1 MWYAA
6 EESRLHVETFGRTP
20 RISHA
25 HTSSMSW
32 YSWIMDKIAFHKR
45 IRPHALIAGGV
56 LLVVAGCTSGDGPV
70 SAAGTSTGSSSRTAA
85 GFAQFPDIAVPA
97 GAKMDVERSLV
108 LGARDDWI
116 GRLSMNTSGSTSD
129 SYDFFLREMPKFGW
143 QEITTVRSEVSV
155 LTYSR
160 SSRVATIQIRRK
172 TLGGSAVDITVSP
185 RGRPAAPSANG
196 GAMPASPAGA
206 VESVPAR

>member
-1 MWYAA
+1 M
-6 EESRLHVETFGRTP
+6 L
-20 RISHA
+20 
-25 HTSSMSW
+25 
-32 YSWIMDKIAFHKR
+32 
-45 IRPHALIAGGV
+45 PHALLVGSA
-56 LLVVAGCTSGDGPV
+56 LLLAAGCTSGDGSV
-70 SAAGTSTGSSSRTAA
+70 SAPATSTGNASRTAV

-160 SSRVATIQIRRK
+160 ENRVATIQIRSK
-172 TLGGSAVDITVSP
+172 TLGGSAIDITVSP
-185 RGRPAAPSANG
+185 RGRPPAASSAG
-196 GAMPASPAGA
+196 TAMPASPAGA
-206 VESVPAR
+206 VESVPQR

>member
-1 MWYAA
+1 MN
-6 EESRLHVETFGRTP
+6 R
-20 RISHA
+20 
-25 HTSSMSW
+25 
-32 YSWIMDKIAFHKR
+32 IAFYKTKLPR
-45 IRPHALIAGGV
+45 A
-56 LLVVAGCTSGDGPV
+56 LLVGGALLLAAGCTSGDGSV
-70 SAAGTSTGSSSRTAA
+70 STATTSTGNASRTAV

-116 GRLSMNTSGSTSD
+116 GRLSMNTSGSTSE

-160 SSRVATIQIRRK
+160 ENRVATIQIRSK

-185 RGRPAAPSANG
+185 RGRPPAAFSAG
-196 GAMPASPAGA
+196 STMPASPAGA
-206 VESVPAR
+206 VESVPQR

>member
-1 MWYAA
+1 
-6 EESRLHVETFGRTP
+6 
-20 RISHA
+20 
-25 HTSSMSW
+25 
-32 YSWIMDKIAFHKR
+32 MDKIASLKR
-45 IRPHALIAGGV
+45 IRPRGLIVAGAL
-56 LLVVAGCTSGDGPV
+56 LLVAGCTPGDGPV
-70 SAAGTSTGSSSRTAA
+70 STSGTSTGSSSRTAA

-116 GRLSMNTSGSTSD
+116 GRLSMNTGGSTSD

-160 SSRVATIQIRRK
+160 SDRIATIQIRRK

-185 RGRPAAPSANG
+185 RGRPPAASPGNN
-196 GAMPASPAGA
+196 AMPASPAGA
-206 VESVPAR
+206 VESLPQR